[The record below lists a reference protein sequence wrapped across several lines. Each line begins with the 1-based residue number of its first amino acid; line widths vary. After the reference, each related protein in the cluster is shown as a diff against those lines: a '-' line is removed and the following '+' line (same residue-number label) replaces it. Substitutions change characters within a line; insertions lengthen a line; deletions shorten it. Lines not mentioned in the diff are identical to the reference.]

1 VYTKRFIK
9 HVQVALFKQVTFAYP
24 GFYKLCATIKKRYV
38 SMNCHIKM
46 PNLTPKAEVT
56 LPQRK
61 WAFFPAAGVRM
72 VLLLLITWP
81 LQAKQELAPEQQLK
95 QHIQQEL
102 QQYLNQLGVKARQ
115 QDIKLNLPSALS
127 DSHCDN
133 LSISRRQQTEP
144 PLGRVSYTLSCTSPQ
159 RWQSRAVAQ
168 VKLYLPLVVAS
179 RTLERDEVLTADM
192 LSLQELDIGGIRH
205 GLEFEP
211 GTLLGM
217 TVKRRISAGSPVSRH
232 LLQAAYLV
240 QKGAQIT
247 VQYRGDG
254 FAVATTA
261 IALSDGQLGERIS
274 VQNISSGKVID
285 AIVTGENNAETTQK

>member
-1 VYTKRFIK
+1 
-9 HVQVALFKQVTFAYP
+9 
-24 GFYKLCATIKKRYV
+24 
-38 SMNCHIKM
+38 MNCHMKM
-46 PNLTPKAEVT
+46 PKLTPKAEVT

-61 WAFFPAAGVRM
+61 RVVFPAACGIM
-72 VLLLLITWP
+72 ALLLLIVWP
-81 LQAKQELAPEQQLK
+81 AQALPGPTPEQQLK

-102 QQYLNQLGVKARQ
+102 QQYLRQLGVKARQ
-115 QDIKLNLPSALS
+115 QDIQLNLPSALS
-127 DSHCDN
+127 DSRCDN
-133 LSISRRQQTEP
+133 LDISRRQQTEP
-144 PLGRVSYTLSCTSPQ
+144 PLGRVSYSLSCTSPQ

-168 VKLYLPLVVAS
+168 VKLFLPLVVAS

-192 LSLQELDIGGIRH
+192 LSLQELDISSLRH
-205 GLEFEP
+205 GLEFDAA
-211 GTLLGM
+211 TLLGM

-254 FAVATTA
+254 FAVAITA

-274 VQNISSGKVID
+274 VQNVSSGKVID